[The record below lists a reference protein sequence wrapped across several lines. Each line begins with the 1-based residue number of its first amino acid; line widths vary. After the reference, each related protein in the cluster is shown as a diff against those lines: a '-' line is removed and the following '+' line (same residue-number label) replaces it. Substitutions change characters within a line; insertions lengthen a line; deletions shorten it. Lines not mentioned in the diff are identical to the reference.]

1 MSDHVT
7 RPAENPEAEV
17 VETIGAVLTDLVEV
31 AERLPVPP
39 DQAERIARIL
49 DRLAE
54 ELGEAAALLRT
65 AR

>member
-1 MSDHVT
+1 MSDHPI
-7 RPAENPEAEV
+7 RPASNSEVEA
-17 VETIGAVLTDLVEV
+17 VETIGGVLTDLIEV
-31 AERLPVPP
+31 AELLPVPA

>member
-1 MSDHVT
+1 MSDLPT
-7 RPAENPEAEV
+7 RPNPEVEV
-17 VETIGAVLTDLVEV
+17 VETIGGVLTDLLEV
-31 AERLPVPP
+31 AERLPVPA
-39 DQAERIARIL
+39 DHTERIARIL